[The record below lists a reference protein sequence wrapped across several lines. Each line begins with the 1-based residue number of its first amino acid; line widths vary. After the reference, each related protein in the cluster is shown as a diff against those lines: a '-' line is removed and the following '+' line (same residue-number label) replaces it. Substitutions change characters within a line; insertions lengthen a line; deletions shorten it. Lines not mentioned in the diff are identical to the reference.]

1 MSSLRKNL
9 INKSRKTKQLL
20 VVLTDLSSLLI
31 ATYSAVILSRIELSQ
46 FGYSEFIQF
55 LWVPFFSVFV
65 FYLMGVYNSIMRYLD
80 FSFMY
85 VLVKSFVLI
94 LFFTFLFRYVIS
106 SFESTSFLFGE
117 PLISYTGWTLGIL
130 ISLVLIVGSRIFA
143 NFLFSLV
150 RSSKRVLIY
159 GAGSAG
165 IQLAAALRSSSEMRP
180 IAFIDA
186 DKSLHNTFLGGLKV
200 YSANKIERLVERHRI
215 DEVLLAMPSASK
227 SVLNSL
233 LKEIENM
240 SIRVRILPGL
250 SDLAQGKVLVSEL
263 KEVGV
268 TDLLGRHEVEANNI
282 LLQKNIANKV
292 VLITGAGGS
301 IGSEISRQVLNHSP
315 KKVLLLDSSEFGLY
329 QIKQDLDSLDGDI
342 EIVAY
347 IANVLNKKRVRSIC
361 NTHNVDTIYHTAAY
375 KHVPLV
381 ESNPFE
387 GVYNNIFGTKFC
399 LEAAIDESVETFV
412 LISTDKAVRPTNI
425 MGATKRFAEMIL
437 QAYSHESS
445 KKTNTRMTMV
455 RFGNVLGS
463 SGSAIPLFQKQIKEG
478 GPVTVTHPD
487 ITRYFMSISEAAEL
501 VIQAG
506 AMGEG
511 GDVFVLDMGEPVK
524 IMDLAERLIR
534 LSGLEVK
541 NDFNLDG
548 DVEIIFTELRPGE
561 KLYEELLIGN
571 NVRKTEHSQIYQ
583 AKESQLTMV
592 ELVAS
597 LRKLEEACEIE
608 DIDSLKEIFEETV
621 HGYKFNDNS

>member
-9 INKSRKTKQLL
+9 INKSRKTKQLI
-20 VVLTDLSSLLI
+20 VVVTDLSSLLI
-31 ATYSAVILSRIELSQ
+31 ATYCAIALSRIELSQ
-46 FGYSEFIQF
+46 FGYSEVIQL
-55 LWVPFFSVFV
+55 LWVPFFSVFI

-94 LFFTFLFRYVIS
+94 LFFTFFFRYLIS
-106 SFESTSFLFGE
+106 SFEITSFFYVE
-117 PLISYTGWTLGIL
+117 PLISYTGWAVGIL
-130 ISLVLIVGSRIFA
+130 TSLVLIIGSRIFA

-165 IQLAAALRSSSEMRP
+165 IQLAGALRSSSEMRP

-200 YSANKIERLVERHRI
+200 YSPNKIERLLERHRI

-263 KEVGV
+263 KEVEV
-268 TDLLGRHEVEANNI
+268 TDLLGRYEVEANNI
-282 LLQKNIANKV
+282 LLQKNITNKV

-301 IGSEISRQVLNHSP
+301 IGSEISRQVLTHGP

-329 QIKQDLDSLDGDI
+329 QIKQDLDFLERDI

-347 IANVLNKKRVRSIC
+347 IGNVLNKKRVRSIC

-437 QAYSHESS
+437 QAYSDENS
-445 KKTNTRMTMV
+445 KKIYTRMTMV

-463 SGSAIPLFQKQIKEG
+463 SGSAIPLFQKQIKDG
-478 GPVTVTHPD
+478 GPVTVTHPE

-511 GDVFVLDMGEPVK
+511 GDVFVLDMGDPVK

-534 LSGLEVK
+534 LNGLEVK

-548 DVEIIFTELRPGE
+548 DVEIMFTGLRPGE
-561 KLYEELLIGN
+561 KLYEELLIGD

-583 AKESQLTMV
+583 AKESHLNMV
-592 ELVAS
+592 ELNAS
-597 LRKLEEACEIE
+597 LKKLEKACEFE

-621 HGYKFNDNS
+621 HGYKIDDNS